1 MWQQLGPGESAGVNL
16 GLCGSSSALV
26 VCSGHSATYVVPVFK
41 VCPGGRTCAGV
52 GRRRCV
58 LPDRLS

>member
-1 MWQQLGPGESAGVNL
+1 MNL

-41 VCPGGRTCAGV
+41 VGTYGKKWPGG
-52 GRRRCV
+52 GRGGAEWGI
-58 LPDRLS
+58 